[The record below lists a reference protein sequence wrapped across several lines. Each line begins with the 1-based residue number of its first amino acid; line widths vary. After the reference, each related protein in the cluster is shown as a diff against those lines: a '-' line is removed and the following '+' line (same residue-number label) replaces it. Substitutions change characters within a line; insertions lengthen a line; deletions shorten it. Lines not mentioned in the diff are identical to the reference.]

1 VDVQNVEDA
10 NDRAGLPVSVLEA
23 EGVADDTAGADES
36 SGDETAAGPRQR
48 LDGIIESLLFTCGAP
63 LPLRRIVD
71 VLDGPTA
78 KEIKAA
84 LERLMAEYNRPER
97 GIHLL
102 AVAGGYQLRSAPA
115 HAEWVRALLRER
127 PARLG
132 RAALET
138 LAVIAYRQ
146 PATRAEIEAV
156 RGVDADSA
164 ISSLLA
170 KRLIRIAGRKE
181 TVGRPL
187 MYTTT
192 PEFLEVFGL
201 NDLNEL
207 PALKEIGPVQ
217 EPEDETLSVDGDEWH
232 AVAEDPQPGGGEL
245 ATRGGNDD
253 PGGTGVGERA
263 DGDGAGDEGKP
274 APRSDHD

>member
-1 VDVQNVEDA
+1 MDVQNVKDA
-10 NDRAGLPVSVLEA
+10 NDRAGLPVSVLGA

-217 EPEDETLSVDGDEWH
+217 EPEDETLSDDGDEWH

-245 ATRGGNDD
+245 ATSGGNDD

-263 DGDGAGDEGKP
+263 DGDGAGDEGEP